1 MSNNKK
7 THKRK
12 KMRKWVKVLL
22 AILGSLLGIAI
33 ILSIPIFAKIAKLK
47 KDATSMVWSTTDSIF
62 RESKTTLIYDTNGNE
77 IATMQNGKMLYYLD
91 YSEIPD
97 TIANAFVVM
106 EDRKFFEHSG
116 IDYMAIGRAVIANYT
131 SKSIAQGASTITQ
144 QLARNI
150 YLTQDVTWER
160 KIEEMFIARELEKRY
175 TKNQILEYYLNNIYF
190 ANGYYGV
197 EAAAKGYFNRSVK
210 ELSLS
215 ELAFLAAIPNNPSR
229 YDPIEHYDNTMS
241 RRNLI
246 LGQMLQEKMI
256 SSSQYY
262 DAIEKVVEIT
272 QPEKSINNY
281 VETYVRHSATESL
294 MEAGGFTFV
303 YDFDSEASYNSYMD
317 RYYDVYSQCQEKLFS
332 GGYSIYTSI
341 DMDAQQKLQQSIDEN
356 LADFTA
362 LSDEGI
368 YKMQGAATCIDNVT
382 GNVVAIVGGRSQ
394 ELKGYTL
401 NRAYQSFRQPGS
413 SIKPLSVYTPYLML
427 GNTPD
432 TKVVDEPIKDGPANA
447 DETYAGEI
455 TLRQA
460 VSWSKNTVAWKI
472 YSGLTP
478 QVGLSF
484 LYKMQFK
491 KVYVDKD
498 KAAGALGG
506 FTYGVT
512 TEEMAGAYSTI
523 NNDGVYRTTTCIKRI
538 INASG
543 ATVIDMTYRGVNVY
557 NSKATRDMT
566 DMLTTVVKEGTGTQG
581 YFDSAAIAGKTGT
594 TNDNKDAWYCG
605 YSAYYTTCVWIG
617 FDIPEP
623 IPDSSYYSA
632 IIWKQFMQKMHEN
645 LPRIEFEA
653 YYNKYEE
660 ELKKQKEEEAA
671 AEQASKEAVE
681 KQSAEQ
687 ESIAE
692 SIAASIASQQ
702 SSQEASQN
710 SQSSQSNQNDQS
722 QPTTGQSG
730 GTSQPQSTPTSQ
742 QQLQSKPQTQT
753 QPASRP
759 GEWDADTS
767 GMGDKDA
774 G

>member
-356 LADFTA
+356 LADFIA

-432 TKVVDEPIKDGPANA
+432 TKVVDEPIKDGPTNA

-645 LPRIEFEA
+645 IPRIEFEA

-710 SQSSQSNQNDQS
+710 SQSSQSNQNDQ
-722 QPTTGQSG
+722 
-730 GTSQPQSTPTSQ
+730 
-742 QQLQSKPQTQT
+742 T